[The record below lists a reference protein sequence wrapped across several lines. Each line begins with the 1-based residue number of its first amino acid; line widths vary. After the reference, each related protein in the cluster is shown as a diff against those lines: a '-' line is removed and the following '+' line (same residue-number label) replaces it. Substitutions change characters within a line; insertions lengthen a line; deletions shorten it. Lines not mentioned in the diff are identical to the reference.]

1 MREQDREFFIAYA
14 QTLRR
19 KTSES
24 AVRKQVASDNHA
36 PEDDRAGTVRNLD
49 AWYAAFDVRPGQKLY
64 LEPSAR
70 VRVW

>member
-1 MREQDREFFIAYA
+1 VRAQDREFFIAYA

-24 AVRKQVASDNHA
+24 ALRKQLAGDNHA
-36 PEDDRAGTVRNLD
+36 PEDYRADAVRNLD
-49 AWYAAFDVRPGQKLY
+49 ARYDAFDVRRGQRLY
-64 LEPSAR
+64 LEPAAR